1 MNVLCTP
8 AIEETEETEE
18 DEKAI
23 GQMKLQDSHQ
33 IPYRVVAEYEVI
45 AYPVLYICVLLGIFY
60 LTITRAM
67 RRDTTRQLPLPVTM
81 SLALIL
87 LLIP

>member
-18 DEKAI
+18 DEKAAEHE
-23 GQMKLQDSHQ
+23 QMKLQDSHQ

-67 RRDTTRQLPLPVTM
+67 RRDSTHQPRLSVTRP
-81 SLALIL
+81 A
-87 LLIP
+87 

>member
-45 AYPVLYICVLLGIFY
+45 ATYLHSCVVCVLLGILY

-67 RRDTTRQLPLPVTM
+67 RRDSTHQPRLSVTRP
-81 SLALIL
+81 A
-87 LLIP
+87 